1 MPKFTQ
7 ARKQG
12 LLVYVAKA
20 VEEIL
25 KDTNAWFV
33 WYVKLIRVHFI
44 QQAEG
49 N

>member
-1 MPKFTQ
+1 MGESYYKQRDHHMPKFTE

-25 KDTNAWFV
+25 KDTNA
-33 WYVKLIRVHFI
+33 
-44 QQAEG
+44 
-49 N
+49 